1 MPPSGAWN
9 DRPVIATPLSRRG
22 LLLAAGATALVGC
35 SGATIPRVTVS
46 PTGSIRDQLR
56 AVMERVSTGT
66 DKLGVAVKDLR
77 SGATYDFRGDYAS
90 QLASAAKPMIVAMAL
105 RKAGADALPQPQA
118 DQAARAIEHS
128 DNDSADALFEWAGRR
143 PAFDALAKDLG
154 LAQTHSDPAKD
165 FWSWCWT
172 TPKDQL
178 SFVEQLLTGS
188 KALTA
193 GQRAYL
199 LHLMGKVEADQAWG
213 VGKPRSTEVAVQLKN
228 GWVQFQST
236 DNLWAV
242 NSIGHVQ
249 GAGRDYLLTIMTRT
263 ADFDTGREL
272 TSEIGTW
279 VFNVLGSGTL
289 T

>member
-1 MPPSGAWN
+1 M
-9 DRPVIATPLSRRG
+9 IANPLSRRG

-35 SGATIPRVTVS
+35 STPVTIPRVTAS
-46 PTGSIRDQLR
+46 PTGSIREQLQ
-56 AVMERVSTGT
+56 AVVERVSTGT
-66 DKLGVAVKDLR
+66 DRLGVALKDLR
-77 SGATYDFRGDYAS
+77 SGATFDFRGDYAN

-105 RKAGADALPQPQA
+105 RKAGADALPAPQA
-118 DQAARAIEHS
+118 EQAAKAIEHS

-143 PAFDALAKDLG
+143 PAFDALAGDLG
-154 LAQTHSDPAKD
+154 LTQTHSDPARD

-178 SFVEQLLTGS
+178 AFVDQLVTGG
-188 KALTA
+188 KALTD

-199 LHLMGKVEADQAWG
+199 LDLMGRVEDAQAWG
-213 VGKPRSTEVAVQLKN
+213 VGKPRSADVAVQLKN
-228 GWVQFQST
+228 GWVPFEST
-236 DNLWAV
+236 DKLWAV
-242 NSIGHVQ
+242 NSIGHVK

-263 ADFDTGREL
+263 PDFDTGREL

-289 T
+289 A